1 MALSFLVGSF
11 FPDRSTLSTSMRA
24 ALDVLRAVIALPF
37 LIVGSL
43 AAESIDR
50 VVLPSGLT
58 VIVAEQHTTQAVTIR
73 VAVRASPL
81 NEDERLGSGL
91 SLLTERLVA
100 SSRAGALS
108 ASKTRDAFARLGDL
122 GASVTT
128 MTRCEFALTTTAAN
142 LASALTLL
150 ATRLATPEFTNE
162 DLERERS
169 AVALS
174 EPPIDQAALLA
185 LLFRQHPARLP
196 IAGLTSLRNALTLE
210 HVQGYHLARYR
221 SANTVVVVCGNVAAV
236 DARKQ
241 VELAFAAY
249 PLGGYAA
256 QLIPLEPPP
265 VAPRYQSLTSS
276 TVKQPRISMVWRTE
290 PLDHATQP
298 GLAVLAAWLGGENGI
313 VKSLL
318 ESKGL
323 AQDVVVENVAPSII
337 PGYLRLSFS
346 TTNERRAEA
355 EQVLY
360 KGLDA
365 LGQKPLHENHIA
377 AARATTLRQIAQRQS
392 TVQGLCDELLAW
404 EFAAGDPSYIRRF
417 TENVTAVDGLEVMRV
432 LRRYVISR
440 DGDRGRCTVVLRPL
454 DLSAPRPLDSSK
466 PPTPVSV
473 VAPEI
478 IPLAH
483 GVRLLLRPSLEQ
495 PLARV
500 HLVLG
505 GGAAVEDQFQRGATS
520 LLAPLM
526 CRATEK
532 RSPSDIQALLQ
543 NRGMQLTASTDLHQL
558 DLGITC
564 FPNDVPEAFR
574 LLVDYL
580 GKAALPLDELELIR
594 QRTTADLTSE
604 GWEHR
609 FLTEV
614 RSVAL
619 AGHYAAIDPRSA
631 KNGLAHLDR
640 GVVLAH
646 YRRLAV
652 GANTVIAIYGRFDR
666 DAVIEQAKALITA
679 RLDVA
684 TGTQLQPAGSPWGE
698 RALPSLTATTHDAT
712 VAGLALVWHGPA
724 LADRARDE
732 APMLVLSALLESR
745 LQRSLIGS
753 HGITQLQALGE
764 AYDQRGLWM
773 VWGACDETQLDQ
785 AQQSVRDEIARF
797 FAQLWLPEAD
807 RGALQ
812 DDELVAAK
820 ARCSVRWALDQ
831 ENLDHVARQHAA
843 HLLLNQDLALDVTMP
858 ERLGITTRKDLL
870 RVAQAWLA
878 GDPVTVITKPKTT
891 AAIPTPVPTTA
902 TLNTTPASPPS
913 INATAPDQAPLKA
926 LPSKSSAPAP
936 TSK

>member
-1 MALSFLVGSF
+1 MASSFLVGSF
-11 FPDRSTLSTSMRA
+11 MSDRSMLSTTLQA
-24 ALDVLRAVIALPF
+24 ALDLFRAVIALPF

-58 VIVAEQHTTQAVTIR
+58 VIIAEQHTTQAVTIR

-81 NEDERLGSGL
+81 NENERLGSGL
-91 SLLTERLVA
+91 SLLTQRVVA
-100 SSRAGALS
+100 SSGAGALS
-108 ASKTRDAFARLGDL
+108 ATQTREAFARLGDL
-122 GASVTT
+122 GTGVTAI
-128 MTRCEFALTTTAAN
+128 TRCEFALTTTAAN
-142 LASALTLL
+142 LAPALGLL
-150 ATRLATPEFTNE
+150 AARLATPGFTNE
-162 DLERERS
+162 DVERERA
-169 AVALS
+169 AVGLIQ
-174 EPPIDQAALLA
+174 PPIDQAALMG

-210 HVQGYHLARYR
+210 QVQSYHLARYR

-249 PLGGYAA
+249 PLGGYAM
-256 QLIPLEPPP
+256 QVIPLEPPP

-276 TVKQPRISMVWRTE
+276 TVKQPHISIVWRTE
-290 PLDHATQP
+290 PLDHAAQP
-298 GLAVLAAWLGGENGI
+298 GLAVLATWLGGEKES
-313 VKSLL
+313 VRSLL

-323 AQDVVVENVAPSII
+323 AQDIVIENVAPSII

-346 TTNERRAEA
+346 TTNELRAEA

-365 LGQKPLHENHIA
+365 LIQNPLNEIHIA
-377 AARATTLRQIAQRQS
+377 AARAITLRQIAQRQS
-392 TVQGLCDELLAW
+392 TLHGWSDELLAW
-404 EFAAGDPSYIRRF
+404 EFAAGDPAYSRRF
-417 TENVTAVDGLEVMRV
+417 TEQVAAVDGIEVMRV
-432 LRRYVISR
+432 LRRYVVGR
-440 DGDRGRCTVVLRPL
+440 DGDRGRCTVVVRPP
-454 DLSAPRPLDSSK
+454 DPSAPRPLDSHK
-466 PPTPVSV
+466 PPIPVSV
-473 VAPEI
+473 IAPEVI
-478 IPLAH
+478 ELAH

-505 GGAAVEDQFQRGATS
+505 GGAAVEEPFQHGATS

-532 RSPSDIQALLQ
+532 RSPSDIQTLLQ
-543 NRGMQLTASTDLHQL
+543 NRGMQLTTFADLHQL
-558 DLGITC
+558 DLGISC
-564 FPNDVPEAFR
+564 FSNDVSEALKF
-574 LLVDYL
+574 LIDCL
-580 GKAALPLDELELIR
+580 GKAALPLDELDLIR
-594 QRTTADLTSE
+594 QRTMTDLTNE
-604 GWEHR
+604 GWERR

-631 KNGLAHLDR
+631 KKGLAHLDR
-640 GVVLAH
+640 SVVLAH

-652 GANTVIAIYGRFDR
+652 GTNTVIAIYGRFDR
-666 DAVIEQAKALITA
+666 DAVISQAKALVTT
-679 RLDVA
+679 RLELA
-684 TGTQLQPAGSPWGE
+684 NGTPVQPAGSPWGE
-698 RALPSLTATTHDAT
+698 RPSPSLTATTHDAT

-732 APMLVLSALLESR
+732 APMLVLSALIESR
-745 LQRSLIGS
+745 LQRTLLGS
-753 HGITQLQALGE
+753 HGITRLQALGE
-764 AYDQRGLWM
+764 AYDRRGIWL
-773 VWGACDETQLDQ
+773 VWGACDETQLDP
-785 AQQSVRDEIARF
+785 AQQSVRDEISRF

-807 RGALQ
+807 RGALL
-812 DDELVAAK
+812 DGELIAAK
-820 ARCSVRWALDQ
+820 ASCTVRWALDQ

-843 HLLLNQDLALDVTMP
+843 HLLLNQDVALYLAMP
-858 ERLGITTRKDLL
+858 ERLAVITRKDLL

-878 GDPVTVITKPKTT
+878 GDPLTVIAKPKAT
-891 AAIPTPVPTTA
+891 AATSAPVPTTG
-902 TLNTTPASPPS
+902 TLNTTPAPTS
-913 INATAPDQAPLKA
+913 
-926 LPSKSSAPAP
+926 AP